1 MENASITGY
10 IDVAQLVLYGFW
22 IFFAGLIY
30 YLRQEDK
37 REGYPL
43 ELGPSERQRRIRI
56 QGFPPIPEPKTFLL
70 PHGGTRNAPRI
81 EPVQQVAAEPVAPW
95 PGAPLQPT
103 GNPMLD
109 AVGPAAYAHRANDP
123 DLTIDG
129 EPKIVPMRVA
139 ADFSVDEDDP
149 DPRGMPV
156 VGADGGVA
164 GTVRDIWVDR
174 SEALIRYLEVD
185 VTLGASGRRVLLPM
199 TMARVDVRARRIL
212 VASILAEQFADAP
225 HLTNV
230 NQVTLHEEDR
240 ICAYYASGHLYAKPS
255 RLGPVL

>member
-1 MENASITGY
+1 MESAAITGY

-22 IFFAGLIY
+22 VFFAGLIY

-43 ELGPSERQRRIRI
+43 ELGPSERERRIRI

-70 PHGGTRNAPRI
+70 PHGGTRTAPRE
-81 EPVQQVAAEPVAPW
+81 EPVQHVVAEPVGPW

-129 EPKIVPMRVA
+129 RPKIVPLRIA
-139 ADFSVDEDDP
+139 ADHAIEEGDP
-149 DPRGMPV
+149 DPRGMAV
-156 VGADGGVA
+156 VGADGEVA
-164 GTVRDIWVDR
+164 GTVRDVWVDR

-185 VTLGASGRRVLLPM
+185 VAGTSARRVLLPM
-199 TMARVDVRARRIL
+199 TMVRVDAGGRRIR
-212 VASILAEQFADAP
+212 VASILARQFADAP

-230 NQVTLHEEDR
+230 DQVTLHEEDR
-240 ICAYYASGHLYAKPS
+240 ICAYYASGHLYAEPS